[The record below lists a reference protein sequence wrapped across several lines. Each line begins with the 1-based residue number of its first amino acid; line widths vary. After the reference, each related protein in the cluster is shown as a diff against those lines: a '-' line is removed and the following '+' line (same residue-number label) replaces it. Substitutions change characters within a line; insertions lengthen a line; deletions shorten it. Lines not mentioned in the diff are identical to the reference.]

1 MNEQKLLQM
10 ADRCRRFARLCK
22 TAAVAL
28 KFEALALD
36 YEEYA
41 RVHRRHTLTFASLEP
56 ETVNERAGA
65 QPITQQGEC

>member
-1 MNEQKLLQM
+1 MTEQKMLQM

-22 TAAVAL
+22 TVAVAR

-41 RVHRRHTLTFASLEP
+41 RVHRRHTFAFEALEP
-56 ETVNERAGA
+56 ETGNERAA
-65 QPITQQGEC
+65 AITPQGEL